1 MGNNLVGKYSNGILQ
16 KGHIAVSTIEDRVM
30 AMQGEITS
38 SNESIVSTYH
48 DADDSEINEVV
59 IEDKPGQTDKPSYVQ
74 PLDVTNIETFK
85 GYTYTTEIQQEKEE
99 ISAII
104 TTTTK
109 EPMIESDQVIEE
121 DNPEYSAC
129 EVEQE
134 LEKHEVNERVVSSR
148 KISDCVTAT
157 VVIDTTVAVH
167 NVVEIFGRKKEPEE
181 YDGQLVSP
189 LEATGNLACLSS
201 SYHLVTVNEGKEKRV
216 NGQCTVE
223 LNAEALGQHINAH
236 VPAKGGGNLYNLPM
250 IMPSTP
256 VLLLEDFEKMRYI
269 QPDSADG
276 NEGTITS
283 TYGSRAIEPQDTIA
297 SSQGDQSQWQLI
309 EEPKVVKLDN
319 CEILSSC
326 MQLDRDSLQLG
337 NILTDDS
344 NHEKAGSNATPIDF
358 TIESNQEGDT
368 TTTEVAGFTAEGDH
382 VKVMAGVDNV
392 TVPSSDINSSERI
405 Q

>member
-148 KISDCVTAT
+148 KIRLC
-157 VVIDTTVAVH
+157 
-167 NVVEIFGRKKEPEE
+167 
-181 YDGQLVSP
+181 Y
-189 LEATGNLACLSS
+189 C
-201 SYHLVTVNEGKEKRV
+201 
-216 NGQCTVE
+216 
-223 LNAEALGQHINAH
+223 
-236 VPAKGGGNLYNLPM
+236 
-250 IMPSTP
+250 
-256 VLLLEDFEKMRYI
+256 
-269 QPDSADG
+269 
-276 NEGTITS
+276 
-283 TYGSRAIEPQDTIA
+283 
-297 SSQGDQSQWQLI
+297 
-309 EEPKVVKLDN
+309 
-319 CEILSSC
+319 
-326 MQLDRDSLQLG
+326 
-337 NILTDDS
+337 
-344 NHEKAGSNATPIDF
+344 
-358 TIESNQEGDT
+358 
-368 TTTEVAGFTAEGDH
+368 
-382 VKVMAGVDNV
+382 
-392 TVPSSDINSSERI
+392 NSGY
-405 Q
+405 